1 VTRVTTGPRT
11 TALAR
16 VWIAAIGVT
25 VGAVA
30 GQGRSAWDGIMLALA
45 GGAALAAR
53 RRPGA
58 LVAGLGLVGAGAGLF
73 CAAVRTGGESPLA
86 SFAESVPSC
95 HVSGAVLEQLGGL
108 GTLVAATRA
117 VCEGFP
123 TVEDAGVVVLDATGA
138 DPGAAVSATG
148 WLLPLG
154 RDEFDIQRARLG
166 AHARLDVREINLGP
180 VRGPVP
186 ALAARIRRG
195 LRGATAAL
203 EPRSAAIVRGLA
215 IGDVNEMDARTEESL
230 RRAGLSHLVAV
241 SGSNVAIVLGAVAVA
256 CRRLG
261 LRLRISLACGA
272 LCTFVAV
279 VGPEPSVL
287 RAALMGAVGLAAI
300 AAGHR
305 AEPLHALGIAMIV
318 LLCFRPAMVFSVGL
332 HLSAAATAGI
342 VLWTAPIRGR
352 LRRVPDLI
360 ALPLAATLA
369 AQIAVAPILAFSFG
383 ELSLS
388 APLANLLVFPAV
400 PIGTIA
406 GLLAG
411 VVGALVPAAG
421 PSLGHVAAPAA
432 GWIVFVG
439 DRLGSGRWAAAEVP
453 PWAAIGIAIPVV
465 AAAVLSVCDALRAPE
480 DCDVSQETAMS
491 SCLELRSPAQ

>member
-1 VTRVTTGPRT
+1 VTRATTRPRT
-11 TALAR
+11 AALAR

-25 VGAVA
+25 GGAVA
-30 GQGRSAWDGIMLALA
+30 GHARSARDGILLALV
-45 GGAALAAR
+45 GGAALVVR
-53 RRPGA
+53 RNPGA
-58 LVAGLGLVGAGAGLF
+58 LVAGIGLVGAGAGLF
-73 CAAVRTGGESPLA
+73 CAAVRTAGDSPLA
-86 SFAESVPSC
+86 SFAESIPSC

-108 GTLVAATRA
+108 GTLMVVTRA

-123 TVEDAGVVVLDATGA
+123 TVEDAGIVVLDAKGA
-138 DPGAAVSATG
+138 DPGAGVSATG
-148 WLLPLG
+148 WMLPLG
-154 RDEFDIQRARLG
+154 HDEFDTQRARLG
-166 AHARLDVREINLGP
+166 AQAQLDVREINLGP
-180 VRGPVP
+180 VRGPV
-186 ALAARIRRG
+186 ATVAARIRGG
-195 LRGATAAL
+195 LREATAAL

-215 IGDVNEMDARTEESL
+215 IGDVNDLDAHTEESL

-305 AEPLHALGIAMIV
+305 AEPLNALGIAVIV

-411 VVGALVPAAG
+411 VGGALAPTLG
-421 PSLGHVAAPAA
+421 PLLGRVAAPPA

-439 DRLGSGRWAAAEVP
+439 DRLGSGGWAAAEVA
-453 PWAAIGIAIPVV
+453 PWTAIGIAVPVV
-465 AAAVLSVCDALRAPE
+465 AAAVLSVRNVLRAPE
-480 DCDVSQETAMS
+480 DPAVS
-491 SCLELRSPAQ
+491 